1 MVLIHAKTNFI
12 KAMPVKKNLFEAF
25 VLGRTF
31 KANVLVLAK
40 DKEHAKS
47 LVKKIYPYSS
57 ITINEFDKEVI
68 Q

>member
-1 MVLIHAKTNFI
+1 
-12 KAMPVKKNLFEAF
+12 MPVKKNLFEAF

-40 DKEHAKS
+40 DKEHAES
-47 LVKKIYPYSS
+47 LVKKIYPYCS
-57 ITINEFDKEVI
+57 ITINEFDKKVI